1 MNLIEEEN
9 KKQPSP
15 EGAEALRIAEKN
27 LDELYNVDET
37 TEVETVVNTI
47 GGAVDVAQLGVEI
60 SETQKN
66 SIDYW
71 VGVLNKDE
79 DKTVDQVEKEDSK
92 EKLQALTIIYNAVAV
107 DLIGSYRDAARHDL
121 APEWK
126 TE

>member
-9 KKQPSP
+9 KKQPSL
-15 EGAEALRIAEKN
+15 EGAEALSIAEKK

-37 TEVETVVNTI
+37 AEVETVVNTI

-66 SIDYW
+66 SIGYW
-71 VGVLNKDE
+71 VGVLEKGE
-79 DKTVDQVEKEDSK
+79 DKTVDQVEKEDSE
-92 EKLQALTIIYNAVAV
+92 EKLQALTIVYNAIAV
-107 DLIGSYRDAARHDL
+107 DLIGSYWDSARHDV
-121 APEWK
+121 APERK